1 MKRAINVISVLAV
14 VSACTTASVMPGG
27 DALTGDRDLVT
38 ARLNTRSA
46 GTEWMCVDHH
56 RQPLVADANGYAVL
70 PAGTRVTIGSD
81 AARDVPGTGARTC
94 IASASFVPK
103 AGQAYFLGFETEQG
117 RCAAFVYREVRTNR
131 MGLGLEAT
139 LAPAADCVDG

>member
-27 DALTGDRDLVT
+27 DAPTRDLVT

-56 RQPLVADANGYAVL
+56 RQPLAADANGYAVL
-70 PAGTRVTIGSD
+70 PAGARVTIGSD

-103 AGQAYFLGFETEQG
+103 SGQSYYLGFEAEQG